1 MKEKWRQMLPAILI
15 IGITIITSILLYDK
29 MLDNEKEDCWKI
41 LEDSANS
48 VAREIRLNSENSVN
62 TLRLASD
69 TISREWNK
77 GADKVDISFLDKFQE
92 NTIFS
97 RIEVLYP
104 GNQTTLGLSFQE
116 TAAKGEFMSSRID
129 DPDTGKQYVCYCVP
143 VKYDEVTVAVLVG
156 VIETDYLQ
164 KTFKTS
170 KS

>member
-69 TISREWNK
+69 TISREWNE
-77 GADKVDISFLDKFQE
+77 GADKVDISFF
-92 NTIFS
+92 
-97 RIEVLYP
+97 
-104 GNQTTLGLSFQE
+104 G
-116 TAAKGEFMSSRID
+116 
-129 DPDTGKQYVCYCVP
+129 
-143 VKYDEVTVAVLVG
+143 
-156 VIETDYLQ
+156 
-164 KTFKTS
+164 
-170 KS
+170 

>member
-69 TISREWNK
+69 TISREWNE
-77 GADKVDISFLDKFQE
+77 GADKVDISFLNKFQE

-104 GNQTTLGLSFQE
+104 GNL
-116 TAAKGEFMSSRID
+116 
-129 DPDTGKQYVCYCVP
+129 
-143 VKYDEVTVAVLVG
+143 
-156 VIETDYLQ
+156 
-164 KTFKTS
+164 
-170 KS
+170 

>member
-1 MKEKWRQMLPAILI
+1 MKVR
-15 IGITIITSILLYDK
+15 
-29 MLDNEKEDCWKI
+29 
-41 LEDSANS
+41 
-48 VAREIRLNSENSVN
+48 IRL
-62 TLRLASD
+62 
-69 TISREWNK
+69 IYP
-77 GADKVDISFLDKFQE
+77 FLDKFQE

>member
-69 TISREWNK
+69 TISREWNE
-77 GADKVDISFLDKFQE
+77 GAD
-92 NTIFS
+92 
-97 RIEVLYP
+97 
-104 GNQTTLGLSFQE
+104 
-116 TAAKGEFMSSRID
+116 
-129 DPDTGKQYVCYCVP
+129 
-143 VKYDEVTVAVLVG
+143 
-156 VIETDYLQ
+156 
-164 KTFKTS
+164 
-170 KS
+170 

>member
-69 TISREWNK
+69 TISREWNE

-104 GNQTTLGLSFQE
+104 GNL
-116 TAAKGEFMSSRID
+116 
-129 DPDTGKQYVCYCVP
+129 
-143 VKYDEVTVAVLVG
+143 
-156 VIETDYLQ
+156 
-164 KTFKTS
+164 
-170 KS
+170 

>member
-69 TISREWNK
+69 TISREWNE

-92 NTIFS
+92 NTIF
-97 RIEVLYP
+97 
-104 GNQTTLGLSFQE
+104 QE
-116 TAAKGEFMSSRID
+116 
-129 DPDTGKQYVCYCVP
+129 
-143 VKYDEVTVAVLVG
+143 
-156 VIETDYLQ
+156 
-164 KTFKTS
+164 
-170 KS
+170 

>member
-1 MKEKWRQMLPAILI
+1 MLPAILI

-69 TISREWNK
+69 TISREWNE

-97 RIEVLYP
+97 RI
-104 GNQTTLGLSFQE
+104 
-116 TAAKGEFMSSRID
+116 
-129 DPDTGKQYVCYCVP
+129 
-143 VKYDEVTVAVLVG
+143 
-156 VIETDYLQ
+156 
-164 KTFKTS
+164 
-170 KS
+170 

>member
-69 TISREWNK
+69 TISREWNE
-77 GADKVDISFLDKFQE
+77 GADKVDISF
-92 NTIFS
+92 
-97 RIEVLYP
+97 
-104 GNQTTLGLSFQE
+104 
-116 TAAKGEFMSSRID
+116 
-129 DPDTGKQYVCYCVP
+129 
-143 VKYDEVTVAVLVG
+143 
-156 VIETDYLQ
+156 
-164 KTFKTS
+164 
-170 KS
+170 